1 MLLPRSIHTPSRL
14 DSTDVTP
21 TWDPDVEM
29 GELVRKVNLD
39 DYGMHDIFLTVQR
52 QQKIGDS
59 VHSNTTL
66 GQWSD

>member
-14 DSTDVTP
+14 DSTDVTL

-39 DYGMHDIFLTVQR
+39 DYDMHDIFLTVQR
-52 QQKIGDS
+52 PQKIGDS